1 MERLLYNC
9 EELRLTYDEGGN
21 SNDIEIVYTEDKDP
35 TDDNTYF
42 ILKNITRAPG
52 SLLHVF
58 INNKDKGLFIIDTN
72 GHLVSITYG
81 EQFYKPL
88 YKAYDDLISDIGKIG
103 TMEE

>member
-9 EELRLTYDEGGN
+9 EELRLSYVKGGK
-21 SNDIEIVYTEDKDP
+21 SNDIEVVYSENEAP
-35 TDDNTYF
+35 TDKNTYF

-58 INNKDKGLFIIDTN
+58 INNEDKGLFIIDTN

-88 YKAYDDLISDIGKIG
+88 YEAYDDLISDIGAIK
-103 TMEE
+103 